1 MKPAWQEITDASSRL
16 NSIDSSVEKKKRSWG
31 LIKRRSC
38 PVPTARGWLVCF
50 LIFILFAVLLARRI
64 HPFLAVNDPVP
75 GGVLVVE
82 GWAPDSA
89 FKDAIAEFHSNHYD
103 KIFVTGIPL
112 EHGAPLSEYHSY
124 AELGAAVLI
133 KLGMPTNVVQAVPT
147 PRVIQDRTYT
157 SAIALK
163 KWWREHATTVSKINL
178 YTSGP
183 HARRSRLLFEKAMG
197 KEVTV
202 GVIAAPVDD
211 YDPDHWWRSSPG
223 VRNVIGEAIAYLYA
237 RILFRA
243 PKENP

>member
-1 MKPAWQEITDASSRL
+1 L
-16 NSIDSSVEKKKRSWG
+16 NSTDSSVEKKKRSWG

-38 PVPTARGWLVCF
+38 PVPTARGWFLYL
-50 LIFILFAVLLARRI
+50 LIFVLFAVLLAHRI

-89 FKDAIAEFHSNHYD
+89 LKDALAEFHSNHYD
-103 KIFVTGIPL
+103 KVFVTGIHL
-112 EHGAPLSEYHSY
+112 EHGGPLSEYDNY
-124 AELGAAVLI
+124 AELGTAVLI
-133 KLGMPTNVVQAVPT
+133 KLGMPTNAVQAVPT

-157 SAIALK
+157 SATELK
-163 KWWREHATTVSKINL
+163 KWLREHSMPVSKINL

-183 HARRSRLLFEKAMG
+183 HARRSRLLYEKAMG
-197 KEVTV
+197 KAVTI

-223 VRNVIGEAIAYLYA
+223 VRNVTGEAIAYLYA
-237 RILFRA
+237 RLLFRA
-243 PKENP
+243 PKDLP